1 MEPTEVLLI
10 IFNQSLPPLPFFLH
24 KLFAAE
30 RFIHISRFKHYLV
43 CDFLYLI
50 IDKTELQQILQTSF
64 IKI

>member
-10 IFNQSLPPLPFFLH
+10 ILINLCHLCPSSHVAGFVTHSNLH
-24 KLFAAE
+24 KPVPAA

-50 IDKTELQQILQTSF
+50 IDKTELQ
-64 IKI
+64 

>member
-10 IFNQSLPPLPFFLH
+10 IFNQYFSPFSISGMFVTHSNLH
-24 KLFAAE
+24 KPVPAA

-50 IDKTELQQILQTSF
+50 IDKTELQ
-64 IKI
+64 

>member
-10 IFNQSLPPLPFFLH
+10 IFNQSLPPLPSSHVAGFVTHSNLH
-24 KLFAAE
+24 KPVPAA

-50 IDKTELQQILQTSF
+50 IDKTELQ
-64 IKI
+64 